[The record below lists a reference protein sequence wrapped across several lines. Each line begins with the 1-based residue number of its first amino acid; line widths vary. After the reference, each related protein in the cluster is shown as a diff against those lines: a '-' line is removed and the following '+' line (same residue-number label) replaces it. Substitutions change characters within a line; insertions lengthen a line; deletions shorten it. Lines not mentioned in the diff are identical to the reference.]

1 MSEDPKPIGEDDL
14 QVWVDGRLDRTR
26 LAVVEDWLGRNPVEA
41 ARFEAYR
48 QQRNLL
54 RGWLAHK
61 IDEPVPL
68 RLRTSVLLAR
78 QRTIW
83 RQRLGAA
90 AAAVLLTIAGGAGG
104 WVINDMVR
112 GPAQTV
118 AGPAD
123 FLASDAVQAHLTF
136 VGEVRHPVEV
146 TAAQEA
152 HLVGWL
158 SARLGRALHVPD
170 LQPLGFRLMG
180 GRLLPGETVPAAQF
194 MYDDD
199 HGTRLTLYMRADTGD
214 GTGFEVVEK
223 SGVAGFRWD
232 DAGFGYAVLA
242 ETDRARLLRVAEAVH
257 RQLPAPAPAVGA
269 GKATAP
275 L

>member
-1 MSEDPKPIGEDDL
+1 VSQESKPIGEDDL
-14 QVWVDGRLDRTR
+14 QAWVDGRLEGVR
-26 LAVVEDWLGRNPVEA
+26 LEDVEAWLGRNPEEA

-48 QQRNLL
+48 EQKNLL
-54 RGWLAHK
+54 CGRLAPK
-61 IDEPVPL
+61 ADEPVPL

-78 QRTIW
+78 QRSVW

-90 AAAVLLTIAGGAGG
+90 AAAVLLTMAGGAGG
-104 WVINDMVR
+104 WVINDATR
-112 GPAQTV
+112 GPAQTA
-118 AGPAD
+118 AGPANV
-123 FLASDAVQAHLTF
+123 LVSDAVQAHLTF
-136 VGEVRHPVEV
+136 VSEIRHPVEV
-146 TAAQEA
+146 SAAQEA

-158 SARLGRALHVPD
+158 STRLGRSLRVPD

-199 HGTRLTLYMRADTGD
+199 HGTRLTLYMRAEPGD
-214 GTGFEVVEK
+214 GTGFEVVER
-223 SGVAGFRWD
+223 SGVAGFRWY

-257 RQLPAPAPAVGA
+257 RQLPAPAPRS
-269 GKATAP
+269 GKAAAP